1 MTPPG
6 LDGDPL
12 PLPGLQVETP
22 QLLTDVAAPHDAP
35 VHVQPALVHHG
46 RVTGTLA
53 RGAGADA
60 ADLKIGRSCFL
71 YLRANYRVNFLTGA
85 PLKITSFL
93 SPQKNSVFFSE
104 LKKNRVPR
112 VPKKTLFFF
121 RAEKKTESP
130 ESPKKLCFFLGG
142 APPQNHKFHLG
153 TLFLLELVILRG
165 APVEDSIFFWNL

>member
-71 YLRANYRVNFLTGA
+71 YLRANY
-85 PLKITSFL
+85 
-93 SPQKNSVFFSE
+93 
-104 LKKNRVPR
+104 
-112 VPKKTLFFF
+112 
-121 RAEKKTESP
+121 
-130 ESPKKLCFFLGG
+130 
-142 APPQNHKFHLG
+142 LG
-153 TLFLLELVILRG
+153 TSSGI
-165 APVEDSIFFWNL
+165 